1 MVRVR
6 VESRVR
12 ARARGRKRVTARV
25 RVRVRVWVRHLH
37 EVSTTYVLLPLAI
50 EELGAQV
57 RDEGPGVRAQGVEAN
72 VLAAGA
78 EGRLLPQPLVRVAHN
93 RELSV
98 GPCGDAT
105 VPVVRVRVRVGV
117 GVRVSVP

>member
-1 MVRVR
+1 M
-6 VESRVR
+6 RVR
-12 ARARGRKRVTARV
+12 ARFRV

-37 EVSTTYVLLPLAI
+37 KVSATYVLLPRAI

-57 RDEGPGVRAQGVEAN
+57 RDEGARVRAQGVEAN
-72 VLAAGA
+72 VLTAGA
-78 EGRLLPQPLVRVAHN
+78 ERRLLPQPLVRVAHN
-93 RELSV
+93 RELGV

-105 VPVVRVRVRVGV
+105 VPAVSVRVRVGV